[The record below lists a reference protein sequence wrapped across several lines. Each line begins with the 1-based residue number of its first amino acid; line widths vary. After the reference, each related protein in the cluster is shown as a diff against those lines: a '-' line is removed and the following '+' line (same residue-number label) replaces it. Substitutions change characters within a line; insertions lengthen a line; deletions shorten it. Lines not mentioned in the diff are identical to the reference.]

1 VAGERILV
9 VDDRSENIDFIVEY
23 VLKPNGYRALTA
35 RDGEEG
41 LRKVLTENPDL
52 ILLDMQMPRMT
63 GIEVLESLKEHG
75 KNIPVIL
82 MTFHGSE
89 ELAVRVFRLG
99 VKNYIIKP
107 FEIEEM
113 LAAIEQ
119 ALAEARLRK
128 ERDQLTERLMQ
139 VNRQLE
145 QRVKELNT
153 LYGIGRSVTSLLE
166 VDRLLNRVIEA
177 ASYIT
182 GAEEGWLLLVD
193 EMTEELY
200 MRAALGFDEKTA
212 RSFRLKVQDSL
223 AGSVVKTGEPVLIGG
238 GKHKIKTAYLV
249 KALLMVPLRVGERVI
264 GILSVNRRVSDE
276 GFTNNE
282 LYLLSALADYAAIAI
297 ENARLFQETESEHRK
312 LQAILSRTADAVIV
326 TDKENRIILL
336 NQAAKIAFCP
346 DNEVTVDQPLT
357 NVVHN
362 QDLIELFSQATSEG
376 RPLRAE
382 ISLDG
387 DRTLYATLSPIEGV
401 GRVAVVQDITHLKK
415 LDQMKSDFV
424 STVSHDLRSPLTT
437 IKGFVDLMGVVGPL
451 NEQQQDFVNR
461 IQKGVITITELIN
474 DLLDIGRIE
483 AEVNLNMERC
493 AFDEVITESVDEL
506 RDQAGSKQQTLVATL
521 PPHLPPVWGNPLR
534 LRQVVDNLVNNAIK
548 YTPEGGKIV
557 VWVEEYDSQVALHV
571 SDTGLGIPHADQP
584 YVFDKFYRVHSE
596 ETENI
601 TGTGLGLAIVKTIVE
616 KHNGRVWV
624 ESEPGKGSTFTVL
637 LPVHQDKAAP
647 QSSAPDAKL
656 TTEHPSQTSESED
669 SARA

>member
-9 VDDRSENIDFIVEY
+9 VDDRNENIDFIVEY

-41 LRKVLTENPDL
+41 LRKALTENPDL

-113 LAAIEQ
+113 LEAIEQ
-119 ALAEARLRK
+119 ALAEARLRE
-128 ERDQLTERLMQ
+128 ERDRLTERLIL

-153 LYGIGRSVTSLLE
+153 LYGIGRSVTSLLD
-166 VDRLLNRVIEA
+166 VDRLLNRVVEA
-177 ASYIT
+177 AVYIT

-193 EMTEELY
+193 EATDELH
-200 MRAALGFDEKTA
+200 MRAALGVDEKSA

-249 KALLMVPLRVGERVI
+249 KALLMVPLKVGERTI
-264 GILSVNRRVSDE
+264 GVLSVTQRVSDE
-276 GFTNNE
+276 VFTNNE

-297 ENARLFQETESEHRK
+297 ENARLFQETENEHRR

-326 TDKENRIILL
+326 TDEENRIILL
-336 NQAAKIAFCP
+336 NQAAKSAFCP
-346 DNEVTVDQPLT
+346 DSEVTAGQPLVE
-357 NVVHN
+357 VVHN
-362 QDLIELFSQATSEG
+362 QDLLDLFTQATGDS
-376 RPLRAE
+376 PPVRAE
-382 ISLDG
+382 IPLDG
-387 DRTLYATLSPIEGV
+387 DRTLYATLSPINGV
-401 GRVAVVQDITHLKK
+401 GCVAVMQDITHLKR
-415 LDQMKSDFV
+415 LDQMKSEFV

-461 IQKGVITITELIN
+461 IQKGVTTITELIN

-483 AEVNLNMERC
+483 AEVNLNMEMC
-493 AFDEVITESVDEL
+493 AIDEIINQSVDEL
-506 RDQAGSKQQTLVATL
+506 RDQAESKQQTLVVTL
-521 PPHLPPVWGNPLR
+521 PPYLPPVWGNPLR

-548 YTPEGGKIV
+548 YTPQGGKIT
-557 VWVEEYDSQVALHV
+557 VWVEEYDSQIALNV
-571 SDTGLGIPHADQP
+571 SDTGIGIPHTDQP
-584 YVFDKFYRVHSE
+584 YIFDKFYRVQSE
-596 ETENI
+596 ETEDI
-601 TGTGLGLAIVKTIVE
+601 AGTGLGLAIVKSIVE

-637 LPVHQDKAAP
+637 LPIYQDK
-647 QSSAPDAKL
+647 
-656 TTEHPSQTSESED
+656 TS
-669 SARA
+669 RRPF

>member
-9 VDDRSENIDFIVEY
+9 VDDRDENIDFIVEY
-23 VLKPNGYRALTA
+23 VLKPNGYQAITA

-41 LRKVLTENPDL
+41 LRKALTENPDL
-52 ILLDMQMPRMT
+52 ILLDLQMPRMT

-113 LAAIEQ
+113 LEAIEQ
-119 ALAEARLRK
+119 ALTEDRLRK
-128 ERDQLTERLMQ
+128 ERDQLTERLIL

-153 LYGIGRSVTSLLE
+153 LYGIGRSVTSLLD
-166 VDRLLNRVIEA
+166 VDLLLNRVIEA
-177 ASYIT
+177 AVYIT

-193 EMTEELY
+193 EKTEELY
-200 MRAALGFDEKTA
+200 MRAALGFDEKSA

-223 AGSVVKTGEPVLIGG
+223 AGNVIKTGTPVLIGG

-249 KALLMVPLRVGERVI
+249 KALLMVPLKVGQRTI
-264 GILSVNRRVSDE
+264 GVLSVTRRASDE
-276 GFTNNE
+276 VFTNNE

-297 ENARLFQETESEHRK
+297 ENARLFQETETEHKK

-326 TDKENRIILL
+326 TDENARIILF
-336 NQAAKIAFCP
+336 NQAAKNVFCP
-346 DNEVTVDQPLT
+346 DSEIAPGQPLVD
-357 NVVHN
+357 VVHN
-362 QDLIELFSQATSEG
+362 RDLIELFSQATG
-376 RPLRAE
+376 GPPLRAE
-382 ISLDG
+382 IPLPG
-387 DRTLYATLSPIEGV
+387 DRTLYATLSTIEGV
-401 GRVAVVQDITHLKK
+401 GHVAVMQDITHLKK
-415 LDQMKSDFV
+415 LDEMKSEFV

-451 NEQQQDFVNR
+451 NEQQQDFVQR
-461 IQKGVITITELIN
+461 IQKGVVAITELIN

-483 AEVNLNMERC
+483 AEVNLNMEKC
-493 AFDEVITESVDEL
+493 AFDEIIHQSVDVL
-506 RDQAGSKQQTLVATL
+506 RNQAESKGQTLTLNL
-521 PPHLPPVWGNPLR
+521 PPHLPPIWGNPLR

-548 YTPEGGKIV
+548 YTPEGGTIT
-557 VWVEEYDSQVALHV
+557 VWVEGYDSQIALHV
-571 SDTGLGIPHADQP
+571 RDTGIGIPPADQP
-584 YVFDKFYRVHSE
+584 YIFDKFYRVRSE
-596 ETENI
+596 ETEDI
-601 TGTGLGLAIVKTIVE
+601 TGTGLGLAIVKSIVE

-624 ESEPGKGSTFTVL
+624 ESEPGRGSTFTVL
-637 LPVHQDKAAP
+637 LPIYQDGEPVRKQKA
-647 QSSAPDAKL
+647 SSF
-656 TTEHPSQTSESED
+656 
-669 SARA
+669 

>member
-1 VAGERILV
+1 MAGERILV
-9 VDDRSENIDFIVEY
+9 VDDRNENIDFIVEY

-41 LRKVLTENPDL
+41 LRKALTENPDL

-113 LAAIEQ
+113 LEAIEQ
-119 ALAEARLRK
+119 ALAEARLRE
-128 ERDQLTERLMQ
+128 ERDRLTERLIL

-153 LYGIGRSVTSLLE
+153 LYGIGRSVTSLLD
-166 VDRLLNRVIEA
+166 VDRLLNRVVEA
-177 ASYIT
+177 AVYIT

-193 EMTEELY
+193 EATDELH
-200 MRAALGFDEKTA
+200 MRAALGVDEKSA

-223 AGSVVKTGEPVLIGG
+223 AGSVIKTGEPVLIGG

-249 KALLMVPLRVGERVI
+249 KALLMVPLKVGERTI
-264 GILSVNRRVSDE
+264 GVLSVTQRVSDE
-276 GFTNNE
+276 VFTNNE

-297 ENARLFQETESEHRK
+297 ENARLFQETESEHRR
-312 LQAILSRTADAVIV
+312 LQAILSRTADAVII
-326 TDKENRIILL
+326 TDEENRIILL
-336 NQAAKIAFCP
+336 NQAAKNAFCP
-346 DNEVTVDQPLT
+346 DSEVTAGQPLAD
-357 NVVHN
+357 VVSN
-362 QDLIELFSQATSEG
+362 QDLIELFNQATGDS
-376 RPLRAE
+376 PPVRAE
-382 ISLDG
+382 IPLDG
-387 DRTLYATLSPIEGV
+387 DRTLYATLSPINGV
-401 GRVAVVQDITHLKK
+401 GCVAVMQDITHLKR
-415 LDQMKSDFV
+415 LDQMKSEFV

-461 IQKGVITITELIN
+461 IQKGVTTITELIN

-483 AEVNLNMERC
+483 AEVNLNMEVC
-493 AFDEVITESVDEL
+493 AIDEIIAQSVDEL
-506 RDQAGSKQQTLVATL
+506 RDQAENKQQTLVVTL
-521 PPHLPPVWGNPLR
+521 PPYLPPVWGNPLR

-548 YTPEGGKIV
+548 YTPQGGKIT
-557 VWVEEYDSQVALHV
+557 VWVEEYDSQIALNV
-571 SDTGLGIPHADQP
+571 SDTGIGIPHTDQP
-584 YVFDKFYRVHSE
+584 YIFDKFYRVQSE
-596 ETENI
+596 ETEDI
-601 TGTGLGLAIVKTIVE
+601 AGTGLGLAIVKSIVE

-637 LPVHQDKAAP
+637 LPTYQDKASHQP
-647 QSSAPDAKL
+647 F
-656 TTEHPSQTSESED
+656 
-669 SARA
+669 

>member
-1 VAGERILV
+1 MAGERILV

-41 LRKVLTENPDL
+41 LRKALTENPDL

-113 LAAIEQ
+113 LEAIEQ
-119 ALAEARLRK
+119 ALAEVRLRI
-128 ERDQLTERLMQ
+128 ERDQLTERLIQ

-153 LYGIGRSVTSLLE
+153 LYGIGRSVTSLLD
-166 VDRLLNRVIEA
+166 VDLLLNRVIEA
-177 ASYIT
+177 AVYIT

-193 EMTEELY
+193 EVTDELY
-200 MRAALGFDEKTA
+200 MRAALGVDEKSA

-223 AGSVVKTGEPVLIGG
+223 AGNVIQTGAPVLIGG

-249 KALLMVPLRVGERVI
+249 KALLMVPLKVGERVI
-264 GILSVNRRVSDE
+264 GVLSVTRRVSDDV
-276 GFTNNE
+276 FTNNE

-297 ENARLFQETESEHRK
+297 ENARLFQETETEHTK

-326 TDKENRIILL
+326 TDEETRIILF
-336 NQAAKIAFCP
+336 NQAAENAFCP
-346 DNEVTVDQPLT
+346 GTQVTAGQLLAE
-357 NVVHN
+357 VVHN
-362 QDLIELFSQATSEG
+362 QDLIALFTQTHG
-376 RPLRAE
+376 DNPPLRAE
-382 ISLDG
+382 IMLEG
-387 DRTLYATLSPIEGV
+387 DRTLYATLSPIDGV
-401 GRVAVVQDITHLKK
+401 GRVAVMQDITHLKK

-437 IKGFVDLMGVVGPL
+437 IKGFVDLMGVVGSL
-451 NEQQQDFVNR
+451 NEQQQDFVSR
-461 IQKGVITITELIN
+461 IQKSVVTITDLIN

-483 AEVNLNMERC
+483 AEVNLNMEKC
-493 AFDEVITESVDEL
+493 ALDEIVTKAVDGI
-506 RDQAGSKQQTLVATL
+506 RDQAEGKRHTLAVTI
-521 PPHLPPVWGNPLR
+521 PPRLSPVWGNPLR
-534 LRQVVDNLVNNAIK
+534 LRQVADNLLNNAIK
-548 YTPEGGKIV
+548 YTPEGGKIT
-557 VWVEEYDSQVALHV
+557 VWIEDYDSQIALNV
-571 SDTGLGIPHADQP
+571 SDNGIGIPPEEQL
-584 YVFDKFYRVHSE
+584 YIFDKFYRVRSA

-601 TGTGLGLAIVKTIVE
+601 AGTGLGLAIVKTIVE

-637 LPVHQDKAAP
+637 LPIYQDGTPSSRYKTSAAQLVHAP
-647 QSSAPDAKL
+647 
-656 TTEHPSQTSESED
+656 ESP
-669 SARA
+669 

>member
-1 VAGERILV
+1 MAGERILV
-9 VDDRSENIDFIVEY
+9 VDDRNENIDFIVEY

-41 LRKVLTENPDL
+41 LRKALTENPDL

-113 LAAIEQ
+113 LEAIEQ
-119 ALAEARLRK
+119 ALAEARLRE
-128 ERDQLTERLMQ
+128 ERDRLTERLIL

-153 LYGIGRSVTSLLE
+153 LYGIGRSVTSLLD
-166 VDRLLNRVIEA
+166 VDRLLNRVVEA
-177 ASYIT
+177 AVYIT

-193 EMTEELY
+193 EATDELH
-200 MRAALGFDEKTA
+200 MRAALGVDEKSA

-223 AGSVVKTGEPVLIGG
+223 AGSVIKTGEPVLIGG

-249 KALLMVPLRVGERVI
+249 KALLMVPLKVGERTI
-264 GILSVNRRVSDE
+264 GVLSVTQRVSDE
-276 GFTNNE
+276 VFTNNE

-297 ENARLFQETESEHRK
+297 ENARLFQETESEHRR
-312 LQAILSRTADAVIV
+312 LQAILSRTADAVII
-326 TDKENRIILL
+326 TDEENRIILL
-336 NQAAKIAFCP
+336 NQAAKNAFCP
-346 DNEVTVDQPLT
+346 DSEVTAGQPLAD
-357 NVVHN
+357 VVSN
-362 QDLIELFSQATSEG
+362 QDLIELFNQATGDS
-376 RPLRAE
+376 PPVRAE
-382 ISLDG
+382 IPLDG
-387 DRTLYATLSPIEGV
+387 DRTLYATLSPINGV
-401 GRVAVVQDITHLKK
+401 GCVAVMQDITHLKR
-415 LDQMKSDFV
+415 LDQMKSEFV

-461 IQKGVITITELIN
+461 IQKGVTTITELIN

-483 AEVNLNMERC
+483 AEVNLNMEVC
-493 AFDEVITESVDEL
+493 AIDEIIAQSVDEL
-506 RDQAGSKQQTLVATL
+506 RDQAENKQQTLVVTL
-521 PPHLPPVWGNPLR
+521 PPYLPPVWGNPLR

-548 YTPEGGKIV
+548 YTPQGGKIT
-557 VWVEEYDSQVALHV
+557 VWVEEYDSQIALNV
-571 SDTGLGIPHADQP
+571 SDTGIGIPHTDQP
-584 YVFDKFYRVHSE
+584 YIFDKFYRVQSE
-596 ETENI
+596 ETEDI
-601 TGTGLGLAIVKTIVE
+601 AGTGLGLAIVKSIVE

-637 LPVHQDKAAP
+637 LPTYQDKASHRP
-647 QSSAPDAKL
+647 F
-656 TTEHPSQTSESED
+656 
-669 SARA
+669 